1 MAFHIDVKIS
11 PNQTVH
17 SHILCVLEGEETGIL
32 MGQVSKKNKNK
43 NKKNDMDNVIDTN
56 SRFPLSFKS
65 IFSLHFPST

>member
-17 SHILCVLEGEETGIL
+17 SHILCVLEGEETDIL